1 MYGDVYNYLILTP
14 SLYTHEQLKTY
25 KSLKAFNEVVNGWVR
40 DVICSVSRSSS
51 TKLYLF
57 TALVKHSQ
65 SLSLPSLKVWVS
77 VKQSGEVL
85 CAHCTS
91 MAGAGEA
98 CSHIASVLFM
108 LELNTQMKQQF
119 SCTSLPC
126 SWLPSTFRSV
136 PFSEIG
142 KIDFTTPKH
151 KRKQTV
157 TEGCGDPST
166 KSKKFSIPK
175 STDSDLATF
184 HNEMSQGLG
193 KPVVLSLMAEYND
206 SYVPETESGVLPK
219 PLTEL
224 HDPTAMEMAYNDL
237 LTKCEDIYETVSF
250 TFNQAVMVEERTRE
264 QSKCR
269 AWFEQ
274 RAGRITASK
283 LREALHT
290 NHFQPSVS
298 LIKAICYPEQHKFT
312 SSACQYGCKH
322 EDIARVAYTEKMQ
335 ACHENFMVIQCGLIL
350 DPEFP
355 FLGATPDGLVYCKC
369 CESRVLEIK
378 CPFSCK
384 NKAFSEAILDNSS
397 FFLEDDNG
405 GLALKEDH
413 MYYYQIQLQMKLCH
427 MQHCDFVAWREGEI
441 FHQMVELDSDFIDS
455 AIHDVEPF
463 IKLAILPELVGKW
476 FSKQPIMP
484 LQSSSSTAASGGASS
499 STSMSVDASVN
510 QVDST
515 DSHITKVDA
524 TAGSRSNDV
533 HNSSSSDE
541 QEGYC
546 YCGKGEDYD
555 NMICC
560 DNKDCLIGWFHFS
573 CLKMTKKDVPKGKYF
588 CPDCHNQRSS
598 KRSKKAMKHH

>member
-1 MYGDVYNYLILTP
+1 
-14 SLYTHEQLKTY
+14 
-25 KSLKAFNEVVNGWVR
+25 
-40 DVICSVSRSSS
+40 
-51 TKLYLF
+51 
-57 TALVKHSQ
+57 
-65 SLSLPSLKVWVS
+65 
-77 VKQSGEVL
+77 
-85 CAHCTS
+85 
-91 MAGAGEA
+91 
-98 CSHIASVLFM
+98 
-108 LELNTQMKQQF
+108 
-119 SCTSLPC
+119 
-126 SWLPSTFRSV
+126 
-136 PFSEIG
+136 
-142 KIDFTTPKH
+142 
-151 KRKQTV
+151 
-157 TEGCGDPST
+157 
-166 KSKKFSIPK
+166 
-175 STDSDLATF
+175 
-184 HNEMSQGLG
+184 
-193 KPVVLSLMAEYND
+193 
-206 SYVPETESGVLPK
+206 
-219 PLTEL
+219 
-224 HDPTAMEMAYNDL
+224 
-237 LTKCEDIYETVSF
+237 
-250 TFNQAVMVEERTRE
+250 
-264 QSKCR
+264 
-269 AWFEQ
+269 
-274 RAGRITASK
+274 
-283 LREALHT
+283 
-290 NHFQPSVS
+290 
-298 LIKAICYPEQHKFT
+298 
-312 SSACQYGCKH
+312 
-322 EDIARVAYTEKMQ
+322 MQ

-405 GLALKEDH
+405 RLALKEDH

-499 STSMSVDASVN
+499 STSVSVDASVN